1 MKNYLLLDNLEI
13 DEKDTETL
21 NAFASGEKRVNLAD
35 LIMAKI
41 ESKKNQVEEIIEEEQ
56 GGTINELPEE
66 LVAHYGSIGRA
77 LSTYRSGKL
86 PKVHKF

>member
-1 MKNYLLLDNLEI
+1 M
-13 DEKDTETL
+13 

-41 ESKKNQVEEIIEEEQ
+41 ESKKNQVDEIIEEEQ
-56 GGTINELPEE
+56 GGPINELPEE
-66 LVAHYGSIGRA
+66 LVAHYSSIGRA

-86 PKVHKF
+86 PKVPFVFVFIQLNLD